1 MRQTIAIVILSVLV
15 VVLSGCDKI
24 KTELERRHLGAESYK
39 QTAKVDNSFD
49 DKRNNPEVPSAR
61 KQIIIRIDLPMEEKL
76 QIRMIKLPVAEEKN
90 NDVVNSP
97 NESLKEDAPRAD
109 IPQSKDEKAVVP
121 DKKSTKKLEAP
132 KSEVPKTEI
141 KTDVEQ
147 EPKSEMKTDR
157 EESLPDVVPAP
168 APKVVVPAKEATLP
182 PVSPDIHEMSALSQF
197 VKSNP
202 APASA
207 CPLEQEDKVLLPKK
221 PDLALPAS
229 NQEPTLSP
237 AVASALTASPPETI
251 VPSTSKPLKAPLET
265 AKPSSP
271 EPWALP
277 NAEYP
282 LSYY

>member
-147 EPKSEMKTDR
+147 EPKSEMKIVKNRFQMLFPRQRQRLSFQPKKRRCRLFRQIFMKCQRCLNLSNQIPLRRALVRSNKRTR
-157 EESLPDVVPAP
+157 FYFRKSL
-168 APKVVVPAKEATLP
+168 
-182 PVSPDIHEMSALSQF
+182 IWR
-197 VKSNP
+197 
-202 APASA
+202 
-207 CPLEQEDKVLLPKK
+207 CPLLIRNQPYRRQLHLL
-221 PDLALPAS
+221 
-229 NQEPTLSP
+229 
-237 AVASALTASPPETI
+237 
-251 VPSTSKPLKAPLET
+251 
-265 AKPSSP
+265 
-271 EPWALP
+271 
-277 NAEYP
+277 
-282 LSYY
+282 